1 LNTYEDFQNKNV
13 SEKITLARVKATKRL
28 IGFVVHSGSIY
39 KIENFDFAK
48 INFVKDSGTQ
58 LVSQSSLASVVSGS
72 YFNDRENKTL
82 YLQTSD
88 SSNPN
93 GKFLA
98 MQFDNFFSNVGVVAP
113 NDLSTGFDVYWEPL
127 IKLTSEFGVALD
139 NEDQLGFALEGSG
152 SISFILSREYF
163 DERFEGFVWENGKA
177 EIYSWNR
184 NLPATEAK
192 IIYRG
197 TVNSRRFGRTVDF
210 RLKDQIK
217 QLRREFPAGVLS
229 DISGALL
236 SDSLLN
242 AKKRIVYG
250 RPNGVRPANIDQAL
264 EGYELAGTIAV
275 TIGSDVITGTGTS
288 FRSWFS
294 PGDTIKYLDVEYS
307 VKSITSDTSL
317 TITEASE
324 IAGSGLTFYIE
335 PDFPKNFIN
344 RKWSVAGHECSQVE
358 TTVLNADSQNVIY
371 LSEFNDIEIGDEL
384 YFGAMGS
391 RERAFVNKIFS
402 NGKVELAQNL
412 ESPPVNGTEVIRP
425 CVQNLRINNRRLLFD
440 RDFDVEILPT
450 ETNIVLNSDAEKNIN
465 PVRSVNGTVQF
476 NNASTAVTG
485 SGTNFLTQLQVGQHI
500 RSVGQVA
507 FFQIMSIE
515 SDTALTLV
523 SAASYTQ
530 NSAAQYKG
538 GTNFDPESDVLSCT
552 VIGATVDGDKAGDLL
567 IFPGEIVKDILT
579 RSGAEDLNSASFAL
593 ADDSAQHRLGFVIP
607 ETFSATTA
615 PNVRDVINNI
625 NVSVFGSLV
634 QNEDFELE
642 YNILKPN
649 RPSDAVK
656 LTESDIFE
664 FAVESQ
670 NDRLVKDVVIEY
682 DQNEYSPTVQDK
694 FSMFFTK
701 VSDTSQYLTGVE
713 ETRHIKTVLIDEKS
727 ARMFANRYS
736 FLLEIATNVISF
748 KTKLQGARLQVNDV
762 IYLEHEKFYDR
773 VGGGKAR
780 FAAVQSIKKTGS
792 MVLVEADDLSNAF
805 NRVCIIVDDDEP
817 IFAESSI
824 EQRAKNGF
832 ITDEFGLIDNA
843 NFGYNLI
850 W

>member
-184 NLPATEAK
+184 DLPATEAK

-217 QLRREFPAGVLS
+217 QLRREFPTGVLS

-236 SDSLLN
+236 PDSLLN

-250 RPNGVRPANIDQAL
+250 RPNGVRPTNIDQAL

-324 IAGSGLTFYIE
+324 IAGSGLTFYVE

-344 RKWSVAGHECSQVE
+344 RKWNIAGHECSQVE
-358 TTVLNADSQNVIY
+358 TTVVNADSQNIVY
-371 LSEFNDIEIGDEL
+371 LNDFNDIEIGDEL
-384 YFGAMGS
+384 YFGSIGS
-391 RERAFVNKIFS
+391 RERAFVGKIFS
-402 NGKVELAQNL
+402 NGKVELLQNL
-412 ESPPVNGTEVIRP
+412 ESPPSNGTEVIRP
-425 CVQNLRINNRRLLFD
+425 CVQNLKINNRRLLFD
-440 RDFDVEILPT
+440 RDFDIEILPT
-450 ETNIVLNSDAEKNIN
+450 ETNIILNSDAEKNIN
-465 PVRSVNGTVQF
+465 PIRSANGTIQF
-476 NNASTAVTG
+476 TNASTSVTG
-485 SGTNFLTQLQVGQHI
+485 SGTNFLTQFEVGQHI

-507 FFQIMSIE
+507 FFQIMAIA

-523 SAASYTQ
+523 SAATYTQ

-538 GTNFDPESDVLSCT
+538 GTNFNVETDVLSCT
-552 VIGATVDGDKAGDLL
+552 VIGATVDGDQSGDLL
-567 IFPGEIVKDILT
+567 LFPGEIVKDILT

-607 ETFSATTA
+607 ESFSATTA
-615 PNVRDVINNI
+615 PNVRDVINNV

-649 RPSDAVK
+649 RPSDAIK

-682 DQNEYSPTVQDK
+682 DQNEYSPTAQDK

-713 ETRHIKTVLIDEKS
+713 ETRHVKTVLIDERS
-727 ARMFANRYS
+727 AKMFANRYS

-748 KTKLQGARLQVNDV
+748 KTKLQAARLQVNDV

-792 MVLVEADDLSNAF
+792 MVLIEADDLSNAF

-817 IFAESSI
+817 IFSESSV
-824 EQRAKNGF
+824 EQKAKNGF
-832 ITDEFGLIDNA
+832 ITDEFGLIDNV